1 MIKNL
6 FKLIVCI
13 LLISNPLLAQNKSF
27 QEGVILF
34 QEKKFQEAK
43 FKFEQEIV
51 INPKSELS
59 YLYLSEI
66 FKNLDKKK
74 TTREQLKYC
83 NFTQS

>member
-1 MIKNL
+1 MIKKL
-6 FKLIVCI
+6 FKLIACI
-13 LLISNPLLAQNKSF
+13 LLISNPLVAQNKNF
-27 QEGVILF
+27 QKGVVLF
-34 QEKKFQEAK
+34 QEKKFQDAK

-74 TTREQLKYC
+74 C
-83 NFTQS
+83 